1 MIEQDKWQAYYQI
14 LSITFLK
21 EFIAFNVNTDTMIKN
36 VRLVELK
43 ISIATVFLNIQNL
56 RRFTRIQMFAMQRK
70 LSTQIWWKVKETVFS
85 YIQIF

>member
-70 LSTQIWWKVKETVFS
+70 LSTQI
-85 YIQIF
+85 

>member
-21 EFIAFNVNTDTMIKN
+21 EFIAFNVNTDMMIKN

-70 LSTQIWWKVKETVFS
+70 LSTQI
-85 YIQIF
+85 

>member
-1 MIEQDKWQAYYQI
+1 
-14 LSITFLK
+14 
-21 EFIAFNVNTDTMIKN
+21 MIKN